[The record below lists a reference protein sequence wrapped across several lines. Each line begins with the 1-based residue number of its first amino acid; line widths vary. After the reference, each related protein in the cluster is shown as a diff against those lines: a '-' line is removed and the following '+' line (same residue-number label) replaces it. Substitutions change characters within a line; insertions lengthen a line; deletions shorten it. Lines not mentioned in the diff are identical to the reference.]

1 MNIFILDKNYNQIGI
16 LSNEGANPQA
26 PYFDDLYTQELDTG
40 ADTFYFT
47 TLSTSASRDF
57 IEIGNHIIF
66 QFNNRH
72 RLFAISDLEF
82 EHKEGR
88 NVIGV
93 YAEGV
98 GFQLLETFMGE
109 FEGGDDTNGDGKV
122 DKEDEGEGE
131 FMTYDMFLEKVLKDT
146 DWNYQIMSGDLT
158 NINMGKEV
166 RFSNGK
172 NIYALLQD
180 SMQEFGGV
188 ELEFR
193 AEYVGGGLNKT
204 IYAYP
209 HKGRGSFVGQRFEYG
224 HNVAGI
230 KKKQEV
236 VDYMDKNIIL
246 YEGLETVDGLNVEV
260 TYEVDFALRS
270 YEVEELE
277 IGDTHYV
284 IDNDFEPAQFEA
296 RIGKI
301 EISFSDPTKNKCYIA
316 NFKKISGSTPDN
328 VTGDNI
334 EDVVDDKLDELIDD
348 KLDELLGDGF
358 KNHTHDRLVSENDGS
373 KTPLVFKSGHGFMA
387 DNNSKWH
394 MAHLVNSDIG
404 LNFGATDAPDHWT
417 SVYIER
423 SSSLANGAKA
433 TATIFTSDGNM
444 LPDTNN
450 QYIGS
455 PNRRWEATY
464 SNYINAA
471 DSVDSPRYFGYNY
484 QVRFD
489 RDDMQNVTKVTDKQD
504 LLDFIMNKVNVY
516 TYSSKTIDDVVG
528 APDKMP
534 YQEYYG
540 LLAEDFTTHN
550 SSTDCGGSE
559 VAYNIMKNLL
569 TDDTN
574 GDGELNKNDGH
585 NKHSYNL
592 PALVTT
598 LIGAFQQHVENGDD
612 GGGDHSKCAEKAWV
626 EEWCSNLE
634 LADKEMDKRLDA
646 LEAGGSENPGGG
658 ISDTVENLTVT
669 NVLKVDKIRETTFN
683 AGITFDDRVFS
694 KDGLE
699 VSGNP
704 SFIYDGL
711 YVKKILS
718 VGNGNLKVTNG
729 DLNVNGNATVKQL
742 FCDSI
747 SIKGNVSNDTLRC
760 KELILE
766 GNLLDPEA
774 TPDNA
779 SIKFMVDRYS
789 SQILGSQWIEVDQTV
804 YVKDNLV
811 VDGAILG
818 ADSLEEIDFLD
829 AKEAVIFKISGD
841 LYETTQGQ
849 YNRVEFEDGICVTH
863 IWGNKNTGVVD
874 FGAQTYVSMHND
886 LTIKGNLR
894 VNGTIS
900 KNSQNYSDDSLKE
913 NIHYLDS
920 ATTPD
925 VGEGDYP
932 DFLEKADLYDFIV
945 NQINLCEFNY
955 IGDTAEKIGFIA
967 NEYEGTKV
975 GDKIVSPYEIKER
988 DDNGEIIGTTETLVY
1003 DTNNLLFATI
1013 GALQEE
1019 VRIKDEKIASLE
1031 ARLARLE
1038 EMLGINNNN

>member
-1 MNIFILDKNYNQIGI
+1 MNIFILDKNYNQIGM

-158 NINMGKEV
+158 NINMGREV

-204 IYAYP
+204 VYAYP

-236 VDYMDKNIIL
+236 VDYMDENIIL
-246 YEGLETVDGLNVEV
+246 YEGHETVDGLNTEV
-260 TYEVDFALRS
+260 TYEVDFALRG

-301 EISFSDPTKNKCYIA
+301 EISFSDPTRNKCYIA
-316 NFKKISGSTPDN
+316 NFKKISGSKPDN
-328 VTGDNI
+328 LDGDNVEDII
-334 EDVVDDKLDELIDD
+334 EDNLDDKLDDLLDD
-348 KLDELLGDGF
+348 KLGELIGDDF

-404 LNFGATDAPDHWT
+404 LNFGATDASDHWT

-423 SSSLANGAKA
+423 SDSLANGAKK

-444 LPDTNN
+444 IPNYDNS

-455 PNRRWEATY
+455 SNKRWNAIY
-464 SNYINAA
+464 SNYIDAA
-471 DSVDSPRYFGYNY
+471 DSVSSPRYFGYNY

-504 LLDFIMNKVNVY
+504 LLDFITNKVNVY
-516 TYSSKTIDDVVG
+516 KYSAKEVDDAVG
-528 APDKMP
+528 APDKIS

-540 LLAEDFTTHN
+540 LLAEDFTTH
-550 SSTDCGGSE
+550 SSNTNCSGSE

-574 GDGELNKNDGH
+574 GDGEINKNDGH
-585 NKHSYNL
+585 NKHTYNL

-598 LIGAFQQHVENGDD
+598 LIGAFQQHVENGD
-612 GGGDHSKCAEKAWV
+612 GGGEEIDLSAYATKKYVDDAIDDIEVPDLSDYATKKYVDDAIKAI
-626 EEWCSNLE
+626 ELE
-634 LADKEMDKRLDA
+634 T
-646 LEAGGSENPGGG
+646 G
-658 ISDTVENLTVT
+658 
-669 NVLKVDKIRETTFN
+669 
-683 AGITFDDRVFS
+683 
-694 KDGLE
+694 
-699 VSGNP
+699 
-704 SFIYDGL
+704 
-711 YVKKILS
+711 
-718 VGNGNLKVTNG
+718 
-729 DLNVNGNATVKQL
+729 
-742 FCDSI
+742 
-747 SIKGNVSNDTLRC
+747 
-760 KELILE
+760 
-766 GNLLDPEA
+766 
-774 TPDNA
+774 A
-779 SIKFMVDRYS
+779 SIKNIYIDS
-789 SQILGSQWIEVDQTV
+789 SNNLMFLLSDGTVINAGKLPSGGGSGYKIIDLPNPDWTTTLTNCFQGALIAEPEMDSDGDGQFTFIKPHIEKIDYRTNHYIEFAVHAANYQNIDDARIYYKGHGMGNDYPTFCPAPGFATDLGAPMDDEYGQRWENVYARAGHFDKIHCKQILTPDGFEFNGSDFNKYFSYDDTAYYGANSLICNEP
-804 YVKDNLV
+804 LV
-811 VDGAILG
+811 VTRLIIDGDESNGLSVSG
-818 ADSLEEIDFLD
+818 DSRVEISN
-829 AKEAVIFKISGD
+829 ISGVNSITFSDGSRLTSANSVATVNED
-841 LYETTQGQ
+841 LLDEQQ
-849 YNRVEFEDGICVTH
+849 
-863 IWGNKNTGVVD
+863 NTI
-874 FGAQTYVSMHND
+874 Q
-886 LTIKGNLR
+886 
-894 VNGTIS
+894 
-900 KNSQNYSDDSLKE
+900 Q
-913 NIHYLDS
+913 
-920 ATTPD
+920 
-925 VGEGDYP
+925 
-932 DFLEKADLYDFIV
+932 
-945 NQINLCEFNY
+945 Q
-955 IGDTAEKIGFIA
+955 
-967 NEYEGTKV
+967 
-975 GDKIVSPYEIKER
+975 
-988 DDNGEIIGTTETLVY
+988 
-1003 DTNNLLFATI
+1003 
-1013 GALQEE
+1013 Q
-1019 VRIKDEKIASLE
+1019 EKIASLE
-1031 ARLARLE
+1031 ARLARIE
-1038 EMLGINNNN
+1038 EMLNNN

>member
-1 MNIFILDKNYNQIGI
+1 MNIFILDKNYNQIGM

-109 FEGGDDTNGDGKV
+109 FEGGDDTDGDGEV
-122 DKEDEGEGE
+122 DDNSGE
-131 FMTYDMFLEKVLKDT
+131 FLTYDMFLEKVLKDT

-166 RFSNGK
+166 TFQNGK

-180 SMQEFGGV
+180 SMQEFGGI

-193 AEYVGGGLNKT
+193 AEYVGGSLNKT

-230 KKKQEV
+230 KKKQEII
-236 VDYMDKNIIL
+236 DGLDENIIL

-260 TYEVDFALRS
+260 TYEVDFALRG

-284 IDNDFEPAQFEA
+284 IDNDFEPAQIEA

-301 EISFSDPTKNKCYIA
+301 EISFSDPTRNKCYIA
-316 NFKKISGSTPDN
+316 NFKKISGSKPDN
-328 VTGDNI
+328 IDSDNVEDII
-334 EDVVDDKLDELIDD
+334 EDNLDDKLDELIDD
-348 KLDELLGDGF
+348 KLGELIGDDF

-404 LNFGATDAPDHWT
+404 LNFGATDASDHWT

-423 SSSLANGAKA
+423 SDSLANGAKK

-455 PNRRWEATY
+455 SNKRWNAIY
-464 SNYINAA
+464 SNYIDAA
-471 DSVDSPRYFGYNY
+471 NSVSSPRYFGYNY

-504 LLDFIMNKVNVY
+504 LLDFIVNKVNVY
-516 TYSSKTIDDVVG
+516 KYSAKEVDDAVG
-528 APDKMP
+528 APDKIS

-540 LLAEDFTTHN
+540 LLAEDFTTH
-550 SSTDCGGSE
+550 SSNTNCSGSE
-559 VAYNIMKNLL
+559 VAYNIIKN
-569 TDDTN
+569 TITGDTN
-574 GDGELNKNDGH
+574 GDGEIDNNDGH
-585 NKHSYNL
+585 NKHTYNL

-612 GGGDHSKCAEKAWV
+612 GGGEEIDLSAYATKKYVDDAIDDIEVPDLSDYATKKYVDDAIKAI
-626 EEWCSNLE
+626 ELETGASIKNIYIDSSDNLMF
-634 LADKEMDKRLDA
+634 LLSDGTVINAGKLPSG
-646 LEAGGSENPGGG
+646 GGSGYKIIDLPNPDWTTTLTNCFEGALIAEPKMYSDGDGQFTFIKPHIEKTDYTTNHYIEFAVHAGNYQNIDDARIYYKGSGMGNSLPTFCPAPGFATDLGAPKDDEYGSSWENVYASVGHFDKIHVNQIFTPDGSGSGSSDTITAKKIIGGNPATGEIMKYVEFEDAICVKQIFSPEIFNPEGGG
-658 ISDTVENLTVT
+658 
-669 NVLKVDKIRETTFN
+669 VDWR
-683 AGITFDDRVFS
+683 
-694 KDGLE
+694 
-699 VSGNP
+699 
-704 SFIYDGL
+704 
-711 YVKKILS
+711 
-718 VGNGNLKVTNG
+718 
-729 DLNVNGNATVKQL
+729 
-742 FCDSI
+742 
-747 SIKGNVSNDTLRC
+747 
-760 KELILE
+760 
-766 GNLLDPEA
+766 GNLLVEGEIGA
-774 TPDNA
+774 TDNIYTA
-779 SIKFMVDRYS
+779 
-789 SQILGSQWIEVDQTV
+789 
-804 YVKDNLV
+804 KDLR
-811 VDGAILG
+811 VDGAIVFSDGSRLTS
-818 ADSLEEIDFLD
+818 ANSVTTVNEDLLEEQQNTIQQQQ
-829 AKEAVIFKISGD
+829 
-841 LYETTQGQ
+841 ET
-849 YNRVEFEDGICVTH
+849 
-863 IWGNKNTGVVD
+863 
-874 FGAQTYVSMHND
+874 
-886 LTIKGNLR
+886 
-894 VNGTIS
+894 
-900 KNSQNYSDDSLKE
+900 
-913 NIHYLDS
+913 
-920 ATTPD
+920 
-925 VGEGDYP
+925 
-932 DFLEKADLYDFIV
+932 
-945 NQINLCEFNY
+945 
-955 IGDTAEKIGFIA
+955 
-967 NEYEGTKV
+967 
-975 GDKIVSPYEIKER
+975 
-988 DDNGEIIGTTETLVY
+988 
-1003 DTNNLLFATI
+1003 
-1013 GALQEE
+1013 
-1019 VRIKDEKIASLE
+1019 IASLE
-1031 ARLARLE
+1031 ARIARLE
-1038 EMLGINNNN
+1038 EMLGINN

>member
-1 MNIFILDKNYNQIGI
+1 MNIFILDKNYNQIGM

-26 PYFDDLYTQELDTG
+26 PYFDDLFTQELDTG

-47 TLSTSASRDF
+47 TLSTRASRDF

-131 FMTYDMFLEKVLKDT
+131 FMTYEMFLEKVLKDT

-158 NINMGKEV
+158 NINMGREV

-180 SMQEFGGV
+180 SIQEFGGI

-204 IYAYP
+204 VYAYP

-236 VDYMDKNIIL
+236 VDYMDENIIL

-270 YEVEELE
+270 HEVEELE

-334 EDVVDDKLDELIDD
+334 EDVVDDKLDDKLDELIDD
-348 KLDELLGDGF
+348 KLGELIGDDF

-404 LNFGATDAPDHWT
+404 LNFGATDAPNHWT

-455 PNRRWEATY
+455 SNRRWEATY

-559 VAYNIMKNLL
+559 VAYNIIKNLV
-569 TDDTN
+569 TGDTN
-574 GDGELNKNDGH
+574 GDGEQNNNDGH
-585 NKHSYNL
+585 NKHTYNL

-598 LIGAFQQHVENGDD
+598 LIGAFQQHVENGGED
-612 GGGDHSKCAEKAWV
+612 GGNIDLSAYATKTYVDDAIDDIELTPGPKGDKGE
-626 EEWCSNLE
+626 
-634 LADKEMDKRLDA
+634 D
-646 LEAGGSENPGGG
+646 G
-658 ISDTVENLTVT
+658 ISVT
-669 NVLKVDKIRETTFN
+669 NVTINDSNHLITTLSDNRTIDAGELPGGANGGGELPLDIFEIIDGELVIKLPVGFDHSVNFRTCDIAEGASRCELTGASLVETYVLNCSSFYPH
-683 AGITFDDRVFS
+683 
-694 KDGLE
+694 
-699 VSGNP
+699 GN
-704 SFIYDGL
+704 S
-711 YVKKILS
+711 
-718 VGNGNLKVTNG
+718 NGEFYMYG
-729 DLNVNGNATVKQL
+729 DLNIEEDMI
-742 FCDSI
+742 F
-747 SIKGNVSNDTLRC
+747 
-760 KELILE
+760 
-766 GNLLDPEA
+766 
-774 TPDNA
+774 PDMN
-779 SIKFMVDRYS
+779 S
-789 SQILGSQWIEVDQTV
+789 
-804 YVKDNLV
+804 
-811 VDGAILG
+811 
-818 ADSLEEIDFLD
+818 
-829 AKEAVIFKISGD
+829 KIR
-841 LYETTQGQ
+841 L
-849 YNRVEFEDGICVTH
+849 
-863 IWGNKNTGVVD
+863 
-874 FGAQTYVSMHND
+874 
-886 LTIKGNLR
+886 
-894 VNGTIS
+894 
-900 KNSQNYSDDSLKE
+900 
-913 NIHYLDS
+913 
-920 ATTPD
+920 
-925 VGEGDYP
+925 
-932 DFLEKADLYDFIV
+932 
-945 NQINLCEFNY
+945 
-955 IGDTAEKIGFIA
+955 
-967 NEYEGTKV
+967 
-975 GDKIVSPYEIKER
+975 
-988 DDNGEIIGTTETLVY
+988 
-1003 DTNNLLFATI
+1003 
-1013 GALQEE
+1013 
-1019 VRIKDEKIASLE
+1019 KDEKSGIDKSITIMDLIGAVQYGPVATVNEDLLEEQQNTIQQQQETIASLE
-1031 ARLARLE
+1031 ARIARLE
-1038 EMLGINNNN
+1038 EMLGINNN

>member
-1 MNIFILDKNYNQIGI
+1 MNIFILDKNYNQIGM

-47 TLSTSASRDF
+47 TLSTRASRDF

-131 FMTYDMFLEKVLKDT
+131 FMTYEMFLEKVLKDT

-158 NINMGKEV
+158 NINMGREV

-236 VDYMDKNIIL
+236 VDYMDENIIL

-270 YEVEELE
+270 HEVEELE

-373 KTPLVFKSGHGFMA
+373 KTPLVFKSGHGFTA
-387 DNNSKWH
+387 DNNKWH
-394 MAHLVNSDIG
+394 MAHLVTSDIG

-433 TATIFTSDGNM
+433 TATVFTSDGNM

-450 QYIGS
+450 QYIGAS
-455 PNRRWEATY
+455 NRRWEATY

-598 LIGAFQQHVENGDD
+598 LIGAFQQHVENGGENGGNVDLSAYATKTYVNDAIDD
-612 GGGDHSKCAEKAWV
+612 IELTPGPKGDKGE
-626 EEWCSNLE
+626 
-634 LADKEMDKRLDA
+634 
-646 LEAGGSENPGGG
+646 PGKDGV
-658 ISDTVENLTVT
+658 SVT
-669 NVLKVDKIRETTFN
+669 NVAINSSNHLITTLSDNRTIDAGALPSGSGGDSSLQGHVDFILNDDASDQLQEITRNDFVKHSDESIFMNRMYVFGDIEQLNNFAPELGYIARLQHVSCVSFSCSGSVHADYLHVGGNEDGNASGLMLDYNADLILARKKNEYGESEYFRYTTEDL
-683 AGITFDDRVFS
+683 IRVFS
-694 KDGLE
+694 
-699 VSGNP
+699 S
-704 SFIYDGL
+704 SAA
-711 YVKKILS
+711 
-718 VGNGNLKVTNG
+718 
-729 DLNVNGNATVKQL
+729 ATVNEDL
-742 FCDSI
+742 
-747 SIKGNVSNDTLRC
+747 
-760 KELILE
+760 
-766 GNLLDPEA
+766 
-774 TPDNA
+774 
-779 SIKFMVDRYS
+779 
-789 SQILGSQWIEVDQTV
+789 
-804 YVKDNLV
+804 
-811 VDGAILG
+811 
-818 ADSLEEIDFLD
+818 LEEQQSTIQQQQ
-829 AKEAVIFKISGD
+829 
-841 LYETTQGQ
+841 ET
-849 YNRVEFEDGICVTH
+849 
-863 IWGNKNTGVVD
+863 
-874 FGAQTYVSMHND
+874 
-886 LTIKGNLR
+886 
-894 VNGTIS
+894 
-900 KNSQNYSDDSLKE
+900 
-913 NIHYLDS
+913 
-920 ATTPD
+920 
-925 VGEGDYP
+925 
-932 DFLEKADLYDFIV
+932 
-945 NQINLCEFNY
+945 
-955 IGDTAEKIGFIA
+955 
-967 NEYEGTKV
+967 
-975 GDKIVSPYEIKER
+975 
-988 DDNGEIIGTTETLVY
+988 
-1003 DTNNLLFATI
+1003 
-1013 GALQEE
+1013 
-1019 VRIKDEKIASLE
+1019 IASLE
-1031 ARLARLE
+1031 ARIARLE
-1038 EMLGINNNN
+1038 EMLGINN